1 MDLAIEI
8 KDLNH
13 SFGKKIICNNMNI
26 NFEYGKIYGLLGRNG
41 TGKSTLI
48 NFSFFV
54 GNGTNDVPFF
64 IYRCKIELY
73 TVILLPKNS
82 IFAPSFKF

>member
-48 NFSFFV
+48 NLYVKMVKLRYLEKVQKMIFQFWR
-54 GNGTNDVPFF
+54 
-64 IYRCKIELY
+64 IYVL
-73 TVILLPKNS
+73 
-82 IFAPSFKF
+82 

>member
-8 KDLNH
+8 KNLNH

-26 NFEYGKIYGLLGRNG
+26 NFEYGKIYGLLGKNG

-48 NFSFFV
+48 NLI
-54 GNGTNDVPFF
+54 GNQLVCKVVKLRYLEKLLKKIFQF
-64 IYRCKIELY
+64 WRIYVL
-73 TVILLPKNS
+73 
-82 IFAPSFKF
+82 

>member
-26 NFEYGKIYGLLGRNG
+26 NFEYGKIYGLQGEMG
-41 TGKSTLI
+41 QEK
-48 NFSFFV
+48 V
-54 GNGTNDVPFF
+54 H
-64 IYRCKIELY
+64 
-73 TVILLPKNS
+73 
-82 IFAPSFKF
+82 

>member
-26 NFEYGKIYGLLGRNG
+26 NFEYGKIYGLLGKNG
-41 TGKSTLI
+41 TGKST
-48 NFSFFV
+48 NFYTGAF
-54 GNGTNDVPFF
+54 FF
-64 IYRCKIELY
+64 IQRC
-73 TVILLPKNS
+73 T
-82 IFAPSFKF
+82 

>member
-26 NFEYGKIYGLLGRNG
+26 NFEYGKIYGLLGKNG
-41 TGKSTLI
+41 TGKSTLNI
-48 NFSFFV
+48 LISPFLHTSWLPIKLISVLFP
-54 GNGTNDVPFF
+54 VPFF
-64 IYRCKIELY
+64 
-73 TVILLPKNS
+73 PKS
-82 IFAPSFKF
+82 P